1 MNTSERI
8 YSKAKKTIFWRDSS
22 SAHHREYVLNPKK
35 LYFGA
40 THQKHI
46 IENISLIQIH
56 NILARITRSTSPRI
70 FSKSKPCCNLMISR
84 QMIHAV
90 IWRFHGR
97 RPMLQFGIFMAIGSC
112 CDLTISWEAVH
123 PVISRFHGRW
133 PMLQFDDFTPDG
145 PCCNLTISRQ
155 LAHAM
160 IWRFHARRSILWF
173 HDFTADGPCCNL
185 MISRKM
191 ALAAIWRFHGR
202 RPML

>member
-1 MNTSERI
+1 MSTSERI

-22 SAHHREYVLNPKK
+22 SAHHREYILNPKK

-56 NILARITRSTSPRI
+56 NILPRITRSTSPRI
-70 FSKSKPCCNLMISR
+70 FSKSKPQNRAEQHSDIFTAIGSCCDFMADGPCCNLMISR

-97 RPMLQFGIFMAIGSC
+97 RPMLQFDIFMAIGSC

-123 PVISRFHGRW
+123 PVISRFHTRW
-133 PMLQFDDFTPDG
+133 LMLQFDDFTVEG
-145 PCCNLTISRQ
+145 PCCNLTILRQ
-155 LAHAM
+155 LAYAM
-160 IWRFHARRSILWF
+160 IGQFHGRRSIL
-173 HDFTADGPCCNL
+173 
-185 MISRKM
+185 
-191 ALAAIWRFHGR
+191 
-202 RPML
+202 